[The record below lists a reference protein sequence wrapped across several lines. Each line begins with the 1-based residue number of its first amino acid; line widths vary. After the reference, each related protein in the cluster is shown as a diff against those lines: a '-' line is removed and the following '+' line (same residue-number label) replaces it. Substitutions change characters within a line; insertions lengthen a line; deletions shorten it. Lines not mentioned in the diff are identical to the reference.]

1 MDRLPRHAELNS
13 EGASPSLI
21 PSIGWLREYPKEWLG
36 LDVIAGLTAAAVVIP
51 KAMAYATVAGLP
63 VQVGLYTAFLPML
76 IYAVLGTSRPLSVS
90 TTTTIAILTSAQ
102 LGQVAHG
109 SDPAVLMRGS
119 ATLTLLVG
127 TILVL
132 ASLLRLGF
140 MANFISEP
148 VLIGFKAGI
157 GLVIVMDQAAKI
169 LGIHFPKGSFL
180 HNLVAIVQGLPA
192 TSVPT
197 LAVGAVMIG
206 LLVGLERFLPRAPAP
221 LIALAVGIA
230 GMSLLGLAAHG
241 VESVGQIPRG
251 LPSFTSP
258 DLALLIEL
266 WPGALGIAL
275 MSFTETIAAGRA
287 FATSEERS
295 PRGNQELLATG
306 LANVGGALLGAMPA
320 GGGTS
325 QTAVNRRAGA
335 RTQLAEVIT
344 AGATLVTML
353 FLAPLIALMPQAGL
367 AAVVIFYSIGLIH
380 MGDFRVILGI
390 RRTEFLWALVAF
402 VGVVL
407 VGTLQGIVVAIVA
420 SLVALAYQ
428 TANPAVHV
436 LGRKPGTNVFRPRS
450 GQHPEDET
458 FPGLL
463 ILRPEGRM
471 FFANAE
477 RLAEK
482 MRPLV
487 AAARPRVVA
496 LDLSA
501 VFDLE
506 YTALKMLTE
515 AEKRQRER
523 GVSLWLIG
531 LNPDVLAMVQRSP
544 LGGILG
550 RERMHFSL
558 EQAVAKYL
566 MLLTPA
572 SESAMSADPSRGR
585 SPCAPTVRGRTRG
598 SARSVTGLVGGRRHL
613 ARRLTGQG
621 RAGGRPC
628 QGDRARTP
636 TRGRRRTPRGRLL
649 KGRGGS
655 QAASCR
661 LVTARRSGTVRRS
674 AAQKETGRWSAPSSR
689 CSPER
694 LKMPQPF
701 LP

>member
-51 KAMAYATVAGLP
+51 KAMAYATIAGLP

-157 GLVIVMDQAAKI
+157 GLVIVVDQAAKI

-367 AAVVIFYSIGLIH
+367 AAVVIFYSIGLIQ

-390 RRTEFLWALVAF
+390 RRTEFIWALVAF

-407 VGTLQGIVVAIVA
+407 LGTLQGIVVAIVA

-550 RERMHFSL
+550 RERMHFTL

-566 MLLTPA
+566 ILLTPA
-572 SESAMSADPSRGR
+572 SR
-585 SPCAPTVRGRTRG
+585 AP
-598 SARSVTGLVGGRRHL
+598 
-613 ARRLTGQG
+613 
-621 RAGGRPC
+621 
-628 QGDRARTP
+628 
-636 TRGRRRTPRGRLL
+636 
-649 KGRGGS
+649 
-655 QAASCR
+655 
-661 LVTARRSGTVRRS
+661 
-674 AAQKETGRWSAPSSR
+674 
-689 CSPER
+689 
-694 LKMPQPF
+694 
-701 LP
+701 